1 MQVAV
6 KLYRRTYFLEC
17 LRTEYR
23 SRKVSPKRRGRP
35 AKAKTVKLESKLYK
49 NVLNSRDLRYPA
61 TASRSNTICAMK
73 RWMRRKLDS
82 RDALLSNATAN
93 LDKQTVCTVQ
103 SAHSSMERHLM
114 WARFIEALK
123 IGRITGEISLL
134 LCETLVFRN
143 MVIMWKLYTLKLR
156 KIEVF
161 SKYNYLKI
169 NKLRQYFSNFVMY

>member
-1 MQVAV
+1 MREQ
-6 KLYRRTYFLEC
+6 LPIERHPFEPFLPE
-17 LRTEYR
+17 
-23 SRKVSPKRRGRP
+23 G
-35 AKAKTVKLESKLYK
+35 
-49 NVLNSRDLRYPA
+49 
-61 TASRSNTICAMK
+61 
-73 RWMRRKLDS
+73 
-82 RDALLSNATAN
+82 AN

-103 SAHSSMERHLM
+103 SAPSSMERHLM
-114 WARFIEALK
+114 WARFMEDLN
-123 IGRITGEISLL
+123 IGRITGKISLL

>member
-1 MQVAV
+1 
-6 KLYRRTYFLEC
+6 
-17 LRTEYR
+17 
-23 SRKVSPKRRGRP
+23 
-35 AKAKTVKLESKLYK
+35 
-49 NVLNSRDLRYPA
+49 
-61 TASRSNTICAMK
+61 
-73 RWMRRKLDS
+73 
-82 RDALLSNATAN
+82 
-93 LDKQTVCTVQ
+93 
-103 SAHSSMERHLM
+103 MERHLM